1 MRSISLSPGHYA
13 AAWPDDIVYTS
24 AELTELGCQMAQLP
38 EGLSKE
44 DKLLEILKC
53 FQGYLLKYMSM
64 ILNGH
69 LPLQRTGNSRAVNRD
84 TQLFLLCFVP
94 KEKALNKASLMAA
107 CRTLH
112 LAFKGMNPDE
122 VFDQLILCMVKSVR
136 KYDPYFH
143 EKVKAVVGII
153 EGDEFHEKKLFTAA
167 AVSRALGYGGA
178 GYIRYLAKRLFLV
191 AGAPLSGEPQF
202 RRSPGWPPPAAF
214 FQAGSVGLSYFGS
227 KWFRYYLVDYI
238 HSKMGELESKEGV
251 LQLHHDQEAEYG
263 DHPSTIADHG
273 LCHSGGNYVNP
284 RTGKASAV
292 DLTLCKFPLD
302 IGKLN
307 LEWVQ
312 GTPKKL
318 FTELSKK
325 ERHLLYCLY
334 ARDMDWEGI
343 SSTFDLNIREAK
355 KWHLEI
361 LEKLQAKVKGAPTY
375 EPLSEFVD
383 LDGVE
388 VPEDLVLPEILG

>member
-1 MRSISLSPGHYA
+1 MRSISLSPAHYA
-13 AAWPDDIVYTS
+13 AAWPSDIVYTS

-69 LPLQRTGNSRAVNRD
+69 LPLQKSAKHRARYLNRD

-94 KEKALNKASLMAA
+94 KEKALNKSALMTA

-112 LAFKGMNPDE
+112 LAFKGMNADE
-122 VFDQLILCMVKSVR
+122 VFDQLMLCMMKSVR
-136 KYDPYFH
+136 KYDPFFH
-143 EKVKAVVGII
+143 KKVKAVVDVI
-153 EGDEFHEKKLFTAA
+153 ESDEFHDKKLFTAA
-167 AVSRALGYGGA
+167 AVSRALGYDGT

-202 RRSPGWPPPAAF
+202 RRSPGWPPPAVLF
-214 FQAGSVGLSYFGS
+214 LAGSIGLSYFGS
-227 KWFRYYLVDYI
+227 KWFRYYLVDYVN
-238 HSKMGELESKEGV
+238 SKMSELESKEGV
-251 LQLHHDQEAEYG
+251 LQLYHDQEAEYG
-263 DHPSTIADHG
+263 DHPSTIIDNG

-284 RTGKASAV
+284 RTGESFSRRLDFVQVASGHRQAESRV
-292 DLTLCKFPLD
+292 GQRHVKEVIYRAKQD
-302 IGKLN
+302 
-307 LEWVQ
+307 
-312 GTPKKL
+312 GTA
-318 FTELSKK
+318 FIVLS
-325 ERHLLYCLY
+325 Y

-361 LEKLQAKVKGAPTY
+361 LEKLQTKVKGAPSY
-375 EPLSEFVD
+375 EPLSEFAD
-383 LDGVE
+383 L
-388 VPEDLVLPEILG
+388 LL